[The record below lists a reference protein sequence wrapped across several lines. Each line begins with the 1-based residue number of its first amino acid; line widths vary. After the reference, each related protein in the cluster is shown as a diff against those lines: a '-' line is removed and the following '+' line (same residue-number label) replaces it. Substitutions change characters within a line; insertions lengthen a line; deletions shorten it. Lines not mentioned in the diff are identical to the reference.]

1 MPAVEMDMMSYE
13 LEATLNRALDQVLM
27 EQVADP
33 LPRLLEVLRSDVP
46 PHVSLAGIQKQLE
59 QLKAQLKAST
69 PPKRARGV
77 TELRACIAA
86 AQGVI
91 DQARAG
97 IDECVQLG
105 VAGESSTE

>member
-59 QLKAQLKAST
+59 QLKTQLKL
-69 PPKRARGV
+69 V
-77 TELRACIAA
+77 
-86 AQGVI
+86 
-91 DQARAG
+91 QANFGLSLLLSKEIVMLFFVLNFSRT
-97 IDECVQLG
+97 IIFRLLITNNVRL
-105 VAGESSTE
+105 